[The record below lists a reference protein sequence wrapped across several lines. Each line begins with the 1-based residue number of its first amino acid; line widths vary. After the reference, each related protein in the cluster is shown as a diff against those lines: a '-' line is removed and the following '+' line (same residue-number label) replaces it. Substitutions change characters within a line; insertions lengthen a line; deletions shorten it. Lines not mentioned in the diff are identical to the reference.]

1 VTEQLRD
8 PPAPTRP
15 PRWRWLVKNPIR
27 RGSLLILLALVI
39 EYLVLPQIAGVGRSL
54 HLLQR
59 VNLGFVALGVLL
71 EVASLASYAELTRA
85 VLPKGSSHFSRIW
98 RIDLSTLA
106 VSHVLPGGTAGGDG
120 LGFRLLTNEGVS
132 RSDAGLALAVQG
144 IGSALVLNAILWV
157 ALVVSV
163 PVSGFN
169 PIYAT
174 AAIIG
179 ALLLGAFAG
188 LLLLLTK
195 GEERAAVALSRLVA
209 RLPFLKDN
217 TADAA
222 DRLVHQIA
230 ARIRVMAVG
239 SRELAARR
247 GLALRLSHRIRSRR
261 ESGRPARRLRPRLR
275 ARGHP
280 GDSGGL
286 GRRRSG
292 ARAEPCGFR
301 RHPRD
306 RHSRGN
312 RLPGGQLLATHSGGG
327 GGVPLAGS
335 GRYPGGGRPERRD
348 LMHVSRPPPTAASI
362 TPIQGTAVNGPRL
375 HRHRRPGRSSVE
387 CGGPTRISGRQRGS
401 APRAGLGHGL
411 ATLPRSARRVRLSRC
426 VRAGRAPRGSR
437 RNGRW

>member
-1 VTEQLRD
+1 VQVTEQLRD

-230 ARIRVMAVG
+230 ARIRVMAADRALLRRAVLWAAANWLLDAASLFVFLTAFG
-239 SRELAARR
+239 HVENPDGLLVAYGLAYVLAA
-247 GLALRLSHRIRSRR
+247 I
-261 ESGRPARRLRPRLR
+261 PVTP
-275 ARGHP
+275 
-280 GDSGGL
+280 GGL
-286 GRRRSG
+286 GVVEAVLVPSLVGFG
-292 ARAEPCGFR
+292 AT
-301 RHPRD
+301 
-306 RHSRGN
+306 RGIAILAVIAYRVVN
-312 RLPGGQLLATHSGGG
+312 FWLPIPVGAGAYLSLAAGGIRG
-327 GGVPLAGS
+327 
-335 GRYPGGGRPERRD
+335 
-348 LMHVSRPPPTAASI
+348 
-362 TPIQGTAVNGPRL
+362 AVDQ
-375 HRHRRPGRSSVE
+375 SDV
-387 CGGPTRISGRQRGS
+387 T
-401 APRAGLGHGL
+401 
-411 ATLPRSARRVRLSRC
+411 
-426 VRAGRAPRGSR
+426 
-437 RNGRW
+437 